1 MGVKSMHLKL
11 VKSQIEKAFN
21 GIEENEAKYGLN
33 PMKIY
38 QYDFSGSS
46 PTFIKKR

>member
-1 MGVKSMHLKL
+1 MNIQELTQLM
-11 VKSQIEKAFN
+11 INN